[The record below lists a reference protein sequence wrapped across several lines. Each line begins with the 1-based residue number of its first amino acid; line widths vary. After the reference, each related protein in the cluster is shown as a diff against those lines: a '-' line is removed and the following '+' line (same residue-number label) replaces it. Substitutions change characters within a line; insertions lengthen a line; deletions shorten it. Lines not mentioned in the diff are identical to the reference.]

1 MMKVFLGGDW
11 FRHNSV
17 GPGSTLLWTGVQIPT
32 PPPLQQ
38 QKKKK
43 MSKQKTE
50 GGQGGKKGHSNMVH
64 YDYTEVVKAEAKH
77 RRRQE
82 DKKVIKEHLKDF
94 E

>member
-1 MMKVFLGGDW
+1 MTGFDTKVSGQARHCCGLG
-11 FRHNSV
+11 FKSPHLHHFNN
-17 GPGSTLLWTGVQIPT
+17 
-32 PPPLQQ
+32 
-38 QKKKK
+38 KKEK

-64 YDYTEVVKAEAKH
+64 YDYTEVVKAEAKR